1 MKTVLIADDSTF
13 MRTLLKNRLSRSGYI
28 TVAEAKDGAEAI
40 KKYEQHSPDIVLM
53 DITMPNVNGLTALD
67 KIIEVDPK
75 AKVIMCSAIGQ
86 QSIIIEAI
94 QKGAKDFIVK
104 PFFENM
110 ISILDNIND

>member
-1 MKTVLIADDSTF
+1 
-13 MRTLLKNRLSRSGYI
+13 
-28 TVAEAKDGAEAI
+28 
-40 KKYEQHSPDIVLM
+40 
-53 DITMPNVNGLTALD
+53 MPNVNGLTALD